1 MRDLQSSSFCQRE
14 HHAPLLISCLVVFSC
29 AVWVCTAGTSWATVV
44 PFDTTIN
51 MTLTPGGGINN
62 QLNMSVSYSVAS
74 GSGSTT
80 ASGSYSV
87 ELIGSVDTST
97 NVATVTGLDFIK
109 QSGPGNITCSDFSID
124 MTVWPGIHAETVSF
138 SGLRGDLDGQGT
150 PVSVSSGSFP
160 LTSTLFWMN
169 GGTVSA
175 SGADGLQP
183 GFRQPASGLLTGS
196 GSIATSQTSVSGGG
210 ADIRAGKIV
219 FDYVSGGDPAAT
231 IKGLLAAS
239 YHGGLWNTASST
251 VLPPAP
257 VADWPGP
264 TTPSTTR

>member
-1 MRDLQSSSFCQRE
+1 
-14 HHAPLLISCLVVFSC
+14 
-29 AVWVCTAGTSWATVV
+29 
-44 PFDTTIN
+44 

-169 GGTVSA
+169 RQAAA
-175 SGADGLQP
+175 SGRDLERGVRSQEKGP
-183 GFRQPASGLLTGS
+183 GNQRFSMP
-196 GSIATSQTSVSGGG
+196 V
-210 ADIRAGKIV
+210 
-219 FDYVSGGDPAAT
+219 
-231 IKGLLAAS
+231 LAF
-239 YHGGLWNTASST
+239 
-251 VLPPAP
+251 
-257 VADWPGP
+257 
-264 TTPSTTR
+264 